1 MAVAQR
7 SLTDRIVGVLRLDE
21 ATFEDIEADEKATGE
36 AAFVVVASALVAAA
50 GVALRTGRPIEVGLV
65 GAIAEL
71 VSWAVYAWFAWLIGV
86 RLFPATTTRSNWGEL
101 ARTLGYAT
109 VPRVLLILVA
119 IPGLAGVVR
128 LVVEIW
134 RLATTVVALRSALDC
149 STLRAVVVGVVAV
162 IAEVIV
168 LSIIL
173 GIVGV
178 AIS

>member
-1 MAVAQR
+1 M
-7 SLTDRIVGVLRLDE
+7 
-21 ATFEDIEADEKATGE
+21 
-36 AAFVVVASALVAAA
+36 
-50 GVALRTGRPIEVGLV
+50 ALRTGRPIEVGLV

-71 VSWAVYAWFAWLIGV
+71 ISWAVYAWFAWLIGV
-86 RLFPATTTRSNWGEL
+86 RFFPATTTRSNWGEL

-119 IPGLAGVVR
+119 VPGLAGIVR

>member
-71 VSWAVYAWFAWLIGV
+71 ISWAVYAWFAWLIGV

-101 ARTLGYAT
+101 ARTLDYAT

-119 IPGLAGVVR
+119 ISSLACAVR
-128 LVVEIW
+128 LCVGIM
-134 RLATTVVALRSALDC
+134 RLATNLGSQTTAYQC
-149 STLRAVVVGVVAV
+149 
-162 IAEVIV
+162 IQY
-168 LSIIL
+168 LSDPD
-173 GIVGV
+173 
-178 AIS
+178 AC